1 MKCTNEPELSCD
13 IQPLDRRSVNLFQIS
28 IMSFFALCAT
38 GELAEVRA
46 EGGEDVNERDR
57 FNTNVLMYATLVED
71 KIPLL
76 KPSGSC

>member
-1 MKCTNEPELSCD
+1 MCFLYFSKQNVKCTNEPELSCD

-46 EGGEDVNERDR
+46 ERGEDVNERDR
-57 FNTNVLMYATLVED
+57 TDSTRT
-71 KIPLL
+71 
-76 KPSGSC
+76 C